1 MGLASSAS
9 AKRMQCCEYECGA
22 CRLHAAAHVQMHVSV
37 EHRGA
42 ARGSGRAGSMTGG
55 CSHKRKTLSE
65 QKKAEVPVKSAAAG
79 KARAYAH
86 KAKGIGWISE
96 QMLRT

>member
-1 MGLASSAS
+1 MR
-9 AKRMQCCEYECGA
+9 RMPYA
-22 CRLHAAAHVQMHVSV
+22 CMQRAAHVQMHVSV

-55 CSHKRKTLSE
+55 CRHNGRRDPNRN
-65 QKKAEVPVKSAAAG
+65 KAEVPVKSAAPG
-79 KARAYAH
+79 KARAYTR
-86 KAKGIGWISE
+86 KAKGDRWIGE